1 MDIALKLLA
10 VVGLVL
16 MNGFFVAAEFALVS
30 ARATRIDQ
38 LAEEGNWSARTVQ
51 KAMHDPNRFISA
63 CQVGITLAS
72 LALGWIAE
80 PAIGHLIDPILEPIF
95 GEISFISSRVIS
107 AALALFIVTLLHIV
121 IGEQVPKMIALQ
133 RSERTVLVS
142 APVVS
147 WISVPFRP
155 VIALL
160 YWLTDRVLRL
170 IGLHWEGE
178 HSLVYTEDELKMLV
192 TASQQKGFLEASEQ
206 EMIERVFQFADIM
219 ADEVMVPRTEVVA
232 LAIDAPYDDVLA
244 TVLDSGHSRFPVYRE
259 NLDDILGIFHSKD
272 LLRLGEKDERRSFTL
287 KQWLRAAV
295 FAPEHMPLD
304 ELLSTMRARQS
315 HTVIIVDEFGGMA
328 GLVTLEDVLE
338 RIVGDVDD
346 GQSENGPDV
355 EQLANGVV
363 RVSGL
368 MSIQDVN
375 DQFGTQIE
383 DPFYNSIGGFVFGQI
398 GRRPV
403 VGDEIAVNGHLFRV
417 AELDGL
423 RIDRVDLEPLA
434 GSAEGE
440 LLEAAPW
447 TQTET
452 PSAETVEEQAN
463 LLS

>member
-1 MDIALKLLA
+1 MEYALKLLA
-10 VVGLVL
+10 VLGLVL

-30 ARATRIDQ
+30 ARSTRIDQ

-95 GEISFISSRVIS
+95 GDISFISSRVIS

-121 IGEQVPKMIALQ
+121 VGEQVPKMIALQ

-147 WISVPFRP
+147 WLSVPFRP
-155 VIALL
+155 IIALL
-160 YWLTDRVLRL
+160 YWLTDRVLRV

-219 ADEVMVPRTEVVA
+219 ADEAMVPRTEVIA
-232 LAIDAPYDDVLA
+232 LGIDATYDEVLA
-244 TVLDSGHSRFPVYRE
+244 TVLDSGHSRFPVFRD

-272 LLRLGEKDERRSFTL
+272 LLRLGDKSDRRGFTL
-287 KQWLRAAV
+287 QQWVRPAV

-304 ELLSTMRARQS
+304 ELLSTMRARQT

-328 GLVTLEDVLE
+328 GLVTLEDVME

-355 EQLANGVV
+355 EELANGVV

-375 DQFGTQIE
+375 DQFGTHIE
-383 DPFYNSIGGFVFGQI
+383 DSFYNSIGGFVFGQI
-398 GRRPV
+398 GRRPA
-403 VGDEIAVNGHLFRV
+403 VGDEVAVNGHVFRI

-423 RIDRVDLEPLA
+423 RIDRIDLESPPA
-434 GSAEGE
+434 GPAVPKDI
-440 LLEAAPW
+440 AAAM
-447 TQTET
+447 
-452 PSAETVEEQAN
+452 S
-463 LLS
+463 

>member
-1 MDIALKLLA
+1 MDRGSDLVEYALKLLA
-10 VVGLVL
+10 VLGLVL

-30 ARATRIDQ
+30 ARSTRIDQ

-80 PAIGHLIDPILEPIF
+80 PAIGHLIDPILEPVF
-95 GEISFISSRVIS
+95 GDISFISSRVIS

-142 APVVS
+142 APVVT
-147 WISVPFRP
+147 WVSVPFRP
-155 VIALL
+155 IIALL
-160 YWLTDRVLRL
+160 YWLTDRVLRV

-192 TASQQKGFLEASEQ
+192 TASRQKGFLEASEQ

-219 ADEVMVPRTEVVA
+219 ADEAMVPRTEVIA
-232 LAIDAPYDDVLA
+232 LGIDATYDEVLA
-244 TVLDSGHSRFPVYRE
+244 TVLDSGHSRFPVFRD
-259 NLDDILGIFHSKD
+259 NLDDTLGIFHSKD
-272 LLRLGEKDERRSFTL
+272 LLRLGDKSDRRGFTL
-287 KQWLRAAV
+287 QQWVRPAV

-304 ELLSTMRARQS
+304 ELLSTMRARQT
-315 HTVIIVDEFGGMA
+315 HTVIVVDEFGGMA
-328 GLVTLEDVLE
+328 GLVTLEDVME

-355 EQLANGVV
+355 EELANGVV

-368 MSIQDVN
+368 MSIQDFN
-375 DQFGTQIE
+375 DQFGTHIE
-383 DPFYNSIGGFVFGQI
+383 DSFYNSIGGFVFGQI
-398 GRRPV
+398 GRRPA
-403 VGDEIAVNGHLFRV
+403 VGDEVAVNGHVFRI

-423 RIDRVDLEPLA
+423 RIDRIDLEPPPA
-434 GSAEGE
+434 GPKIPEE
-440 LLEAAPW
+440 NAAH
-447 TQTET
+447 
-452 PSAETVEEQAN
+452 A
-463 LLS
+463 

>member
-1 MDIALKLLA
+1 VEDALKLLA
-10 VVGLVL
+10 VLGLVL

-30 ARATRIDQ
+30 ARSTRINQ
-38 LAEEGNWSARTVQ
+38 LADDGNWSARTVQ
-51 KAMHDPNRFISA
+51 KAMRDPNRFISA

-95 GEISFISSRVIS
+95 GDISFISSRLIS

-121 IGEQVPKMIALQ
+121 VGEQVPKMIALQ

-147 WISVPFRP
+147 WLSVPFRP

-160 YWLTDRVLRL
+160 YWLTDQVLRL

-192 TASQQKGFLEASEQ
+192 TASRQSGYLEASEQ

-219 ADEVMVPRTEVVA
+219 ADEAMVPRTEVIA
-232 LAIDAPYDDVLA
+232 LPIDAPYDDVLA
-244 TVLDSGHSRFPVYRE
+244 MVLDSGHSRFPVYRE

-272 LLRLGEKDERRSFTL
+272 LLRLGENNDRRSFTL
-287 KQWLRAAV
+287 KQWLRPVV

-304 ELLSTMRARQS
+304 ELLSTMRARQT
-315 HTVIIVDEFGGMA
+315 HTVIVVDEFGGMA
-328 GLVTLEDVLE
+328 GLVTLEDVME

-368 MSIQDVN
+368 MSIQQVN
-375 DQFGTQIE
+375 DQFGTDID

-398 GRRPV
+398 GRRPA
-403 VGDEIAVNGHLFRV
+403 VGDEVAINGHVFRI

-423 RIDRVDLEPLA
+423 RIDRIDLEPPPA
-434 GSAEGE
+434 GPAIPEEIAAEV
-440 LLEAAPW
+440 
-447 TQTET
+447 
-452 PSAETVEEQAN
+452 S
-463 LLS
+463 

>member
-1 MDIALKLLA
+1 VEYALKLLA
-10 VVGLVL
+10 VLGLVL
-16 MNGFFVAAEFALVS
+16 MNGFFVAAEFSLVS
-30 ARATRIDQ
+30 ARSTRIDQ
-38 LAEEGNWSARTVQ
+38 LADEGNWSARTVQ

-95 GEISFISSRVIS
+95 GDISFISSRVIS

-121 IGEQVPKMIALQ
+121 VGEQVPKMIALQ

-142 APVVS
+142 APVVT
-147 WISVPFRP
+147 WVSVPFRP
-155 VIALL
+155 IIALL

-219 ADEVMVPRTEVVA
+219 ADEAMVPRTEVIA

-244 TVLDSGHSRFPVYRE
+244 TVLDSGHSRFPVFRD

-272 LLRLGEKDERRSFTL
+272 LLRLGEKSDRRSFTL
-287 KQWLRAAV
+287 ERWVRPAV

-304 ELLSTMRARQS
+304 ELLSTMRARQT
-315 HTVIIVDEFGGMA
+315 HTVIVVDEFGGMA
-328 GLVTLEDVLE
+328 GLVTLEDVME

-375 DQFGTQIE
+375 DQFGTHIE
-383 DPFYNSIGGFVFGQI
+383 DSFYNSIGGFVFGQI
-398 GRRPV
+398 GRRPA
-403 VGDEIAVNGHLFRV
+403 VGDEIAVNGHVFRI

-423 RIDRVDLEPLA
+423 RIDRIDLEPPPA
-434 GSAEGE
+434 GPKVPEE
-440 LLEAAPW
+440 IAAH
-447 TQTET
+447 
-452 PSAETVEEQAN
+452 V
-463 LLS
+463 